1 MINALNTLLPAFCSV
16 WSPKQYICQA
26 APASIKPG
34 STGLY
39 CIFMDT
45 TDMAGALAYHTQ
57 SSSVPLGKVFV
68 KTILQYGGAILLGA
82 NLAAPT
88 VAQAF
93 THEIFEMIVNM
104 NVNTWW
110 QRNDGSL
117 IPAEVCDPVQG
128 NLIIVKVGSSRVG
141 LSDYILPVWSNP
153 QGVKGPFNY
162 LNTLTQPFQLAKGGY
177 IIMMKCGVISHV
189 MGAVASDYIKWKAN
203 KSVDGLNAVFQQQE
217 IQPDVAPVVSEVPVA
232 PVVPEAPV
240 APVAPVVPVV
250 PEAPVVPE
258 VPVVQQ

>member
-1 MINALNTLLPAFCSV
+1 MFLMINALNTLLPAFCSV

-34 STGLY
+34 SNGLY
-39 CIFMDT
+39 CVFMDNS
-45 TDMAGALAYHTQ
+45 DMAGTLAYHTQ

-82 NLAAPT
+82 NSNVPT

-177 IIMMKCGVISHV
+177 IIVMKCGVISQV
-189 MGAVASDYIKWKAN
+189 MGAQVSDYIKWKADE
-203 KSVDGLNAVFQQQE
+203 SVAGLNAVFQQQE
-217 IQPDVAPVVSEVPVA
+217 FQPNVIPVA
-232 PVVPEAPV
+232 PSSQSEPA
-240 APVAPVVPVV
+240 
-250 PEAPVVPE
+250 
-258 VPVVQQ
+258 VQQ